1 MHSLLSSFKKDKTK
15 EIAESISKN
24 FYVPYNEAID
34 KCSVL
39 ITGLYIHILH
49 ILIIEEMEYG
59 TLIAK
64 KFLDNTGKSKN
75 DIEFIHKSFGK
86 LRPTTER
93 FFKKELEHYLGIPRN
108 DLLSHWYYLKIRTSC
123 ETIIEVVK
131 KETDKIELQDG
142 IFVYSDSA
150 EEVYKEL
157 NLKKTEDY
165 KTERQCENKEAIRK
179 GQNIN
184 DVGSLK
190 MTENSNLTFRDL
202 TLKEAWKLIKIFFSC
217 VFACALVF
225 VLPYVLLTSA
235 SKSVDTT
242 FGQRTISEWVGYLC
256 IYAVLLLVVFN
267 IDEFFSSL
275 AKFFADLA
283 NLTKAMSKIKRIAFA
298 FLLFLYLYCCFHFT
312 RITLLISVLVLLPA
326 EFTYY
331 QYKSILKE
339 KLFTQE
345 DV

>member
-1 MHSLLSSFKKDKTK
+1 MHSLLSSFKKDKSK

-64 KFLDNTGKSKN
+64 KFLDNIGKSKN

-93 FFKKELEHYLGIPRN
+93 CFKKELEHYLGIPRN

-123 ETIIEVVK
+123 ETIIEVAK
-131 KETDKIELQDG
+131 KTDKIEFKDG
-142 IFVYSDSA
+142 VFVYSDSA
-150 EEVYKEL
+150 KEVYKEL
-157 NLKKTEDY
+157 NKKTEDY
-165 KTERQCENKEAIRK
+165 KTERQCENKESIGK

-184 DVGSLK
+184 EVESLK
-190 MTENSNLTFRDL
+190 MTENSNPSFRDL

-225 VLPYVLLTSA
+225 VLPYALLTSA

-242 FGQRTISEWVGYLC
+242 VGQRTISDWIGYLC
-256 IYAVLLLVVFN
+256 LFAVLLLVVFN

-298 FLLFLYLYCCFHFT
+298 FLLLLFFYCWFNFT
-312 RITLLISVLVLLPA
+312 RITFFVSVLVLLPA